1 MSKQGDKILSLTQ
14 MILQNSKILVTR
26 TASTHMTPQANSN
39 SGTIKALCLAAL
51 VAATGNKALTRIPSE
66 MNRPVNRYERTEIK
80 ALVFYAAQKLGD
92 SETDI
97 TLRMMNDLG
106 YVHTDD
112 LTTADYRKIR
122 EYMWQLLM
130 RAA

>member
-1 MSKQGDKILSLTQ
+1 
-14 MILQNSKILVTR
+14 
-26 TASTHMTPQANSN
+26 
-39 SGTIKALCLAAL
+39 
-51 VAATGNKALTRIPSE
+51 